1 MRSDLM
7 TKGVQR
13 IPHRAL
19 FKALGLTDEELSRPI
34 IGIVNARNEIIP
46 GHIHLN
52 IIAQAVKDGIRMA
65 GGTPIEFPSIG
76 VCDGIAMNH
85 AGMFYSLPSREHIAD
100 SVEIMATAHP
110 FDGLV
115 FIPNCDKIVPGMLM
129 AAMRL
134 NLPSIFVSGGPMLPG
149 RVKGKKVALTDAFEA
164 PGAME
169 TGRMDLETVRDIE
182 ENSCP
187 GCGSCA
193 GMFTANSMNC
203 MCELLG
209 IALPGNGTIPAVYA
223 ERIRLAKHTGM
234 RAVELV
240 KENIHAQDILTP
252 SAFENG
258 LVADMAMGCSTNT
271 LLHLPAIAH
280 EGGMRIDL
288 RHVNEISERVPHI
301 VKMNPAGS
309 HFLVDL
315 YEAGGLQAV
324 LRRLNEMG
332 LLHADAMTVNGKTV
346 AENATMAQIRNPE
359 VIRSRDTAYSQTG
372 GLAVLWGNLCPDGA
386 VVKKGAVLPEMM
398 VHTGPAKCFDSE
410 EACIA
415 GLSANEV
422 KEGDV
427 VVIRYEGPKGGP
439 GMREMLSPT
448 AALAGRGLDRTC
460 ALITDGRFSGVSRG
474 ASIGHISPEAAAGGL
489 LAYVLDGDP
498 IRIDIKN
505 HRLELLVPEEEI
517 QRRKEEISIKEPKA
531 VAGYLR
537 RYRALV
543 TSASQGAI
551 LDDRNC

>member
-34 IGIVNARNEIIP
+34 IGVVNAHNEIIP
-46 GHIHLN
+46 GHVHLDTV
-52 IIAQAVKDGIRMA
+52 AQAVKDGIRMA
-65 GGTPIEFPSIG
+65 GGTPVEFPAIG

-134 NLPSIFVSGGPMLPG
+134 NLPTIFVSGGPMLPG
-149 RVKGKKVALTDAFEA
+149 RVYGKNVALTDAFEA
-164 PGAME
+164 PGAVE
-169 TGRMDLETVRDIE
+169 TNRMDQEMAHEIE
-182 ENSCP
+182 EHSCP

-240 KENIHAQDILTP
+240 KENIRARDIITEKAL
-252 SAFENG
+252 ENG
-258 LVADMAMGCSTNT
+258 LTADMALGCSTNT

-288 RHVNEISERVPHI
+288 RHVNELSERVPHI

-315 YEAGGLQAV
+315 NEAGGLQAV
-324 LRRLNEMG
+324 LKRLDEMG
-332 LLHADAMTVNGKTV
+332 LIQGDARTVNGRTV
-346 AENATMAQIRNPE
+346 AENIAQAVIRDSE
-359 VIRSRDTAYSQTG
+359 VIRTKETAYSQTG

-398 VHTGPAKCFDSE
+398 THTGPAKCFDSE
-410 EACIA
+410 EACIL
-415 GLSANEV
+415 GLSAGKV
-422 KEGDV
+422 VDGDV

-448 AALAGRGLDRTC
+448 ATLAGRGLDRTC
-460 ALITDGRFSGVSRG
+460 ALITDGRFSGVSKG
-474 ASIGHISPEAAAGGL
+474 ASIGHISPEAASGGL
-489 LAYVLDGDP
+489 LAYVMDGDL
-498 IRIDIKN
+498 IKIDIDK
-505 HRLELLVPEEEI
+505 HCLELLVPEEEI
-517 QRRKEEISIKEPKA
+517 ERRRKEMTPKA
-531 VAGYLR
+531 LKEVTGYLK
-537 RYRALV
+537 RYRSLV
-543 TSASQGAI
+543 TSASQGAV
-551 LDDRNC
+551 LDDSGC

>member
-34 IGIVNARNEIIP
+34 IGVVNAHNEIIP
-46 GHIHLN
+46 GHVHLDTV
-52 IIAQAVKDGIRMA
+52 AQAVKDGIRMA
-65 GGTPIEFPSIG
+65 GGTPVEFPAIG

-134 NLPSIFVSGGPMLPG
+134 NLPAIFVSGGPMLPG
-149 RVKGKKVALTDAFEA
+149 RVYGKNVALTDAFEA
-164 PGAME
+164 PGAVE
-169 TGRMDLETVRDIE
+169 TNRMDQETAHEIE
-182 ENSCP
+182 EHSCP

-240 KENIHAQDILTP
+240 KENIRARDIITEKAL
-252 SAFENG
+252 ENG
-258 LVADMAMGCSTNT
+258 LTADMALGCSTNT

-288 RHVNEISERVPHI
+288 RHVNELSERVPHI

-315 YEAGGLQAV
+315 NEAGGLQAV
-324 LRRLNEMG
+324 LKRLDEMG
-332 LLHADAMTVNGKTV
+332 LIQGDARTVNGRTV
-346 AENATMAQIRNPE
+346 AENIAQAVIRDSE
-359 VIRSRDTAYSQTG
+359 VIRTKETAYSQTG

-398 VHTGPAKCFDSE
+398 THTGPAKCFDSE
-410 EACIA
+410 EACIL
-415 GLSANEV
+415 GLSAGKV
-422 KEGDV
+422 VDGDV

-448 AALAGRGLDRTC
+448 ATLAGRGLDRTC
-460 ALITDGRFSGVSRG
+460 ALITDGRFSGVSKG
-474 ASIGHISPEAAAGGL
+474 ASIGHISPEAASGGL
-489 LAYVLDGDP
+489 LAYVMDGDL
-498 IRIDIKN
+498 IKIDIDK
-505 HRLELLVPEEEI
+505 HCLELLVPEEEI
-517 QRRKEEISIKEPKA
+517 ERRRKEMTPKA
-531 VAGYLR
+531 LKEVTGYLK
-537 RYRALV
+537 RYRSLV
-543 TSASQGAI
+543 TSASQGAV
-551 LDDRNC
+551 LDDSGC